1 MLTHWHP
8 RRAIYDAL
16 KRGFLPLKVPR
27 YTRSMTSIDL
37 LIKAHSVLQFDGP
50 HDGAKPTPRVEAE
63 WVLGIKDRHIVA
75 LGSHAEIAAEHQVSA
90 TLELPNHLL
99 MPGLINLQSHA
110 LGIIDRGDSRGVDV
124 FSGPL
129 GAIDT
134 SAAVLAD
141 EELMAAAQL
150 AFTEMLMAGTTTC
163 ADMSLHSEWVA
174 KAAEASGIHAQISVP
189 VSDDH
194 NAWTHGAQQALDR
207 ALAMHDTYAHHPR
220 IGIAIGLPD
229 LSKIDHATLV
239 KVATYALELNLG
251 VQVLLHQSSA
261 HVLAVEKRHGCNG
274 IQLLEQVGLLGP
286 SLQAVH
292 MNALDDDDI
301 ALLRHH
307 RVALVRCHHPFE
319 NQMRRWDWLR
329 PAQPL
334 ALGTGGYGLNYYA
347 DLFRSIERHGS
358 SGIFPATLG
367 GAEVMGLDENIGSL
381 VTGKLADI
389 IAADLRILDAR
400 IHADTAVVDPINLL
414 TQGRASQAVTHV
426 WVAGNMR
433 VRNRQITSP

>member
-1 MLTHWHP
+1 MKP
-8 RRAIYDAL
+8 
-16 KRGFLPLKVPR
+16 
-27 YTRSMTSIDL
+27 IDL
-37 LIKAHSVLQFDGP
+37 LIRAHSVLQFDGT
-50 HDGAKPTPRVEAE
+50 HDGARPTPRVEAG
-63 WVLGIKDRHIVA
+63 WALGIKDQHIVA
-75 LGSHAEIAAEHQVSA
+75 LGPHAKIAAEHQVSA

-110 LGIIDRGDSRGVDV
+110 LGIIDRGNSRGVDV

-129 GAIDT
+129 GAVST
-134 SAAVLAD
+134 SATVRAD

-163 ADMSLHSEWVA
+163 ADMSLHSECVA

-189 VSDDH
+189 VSDDQ
-194 NAWTHGAQQALDR
+194 NNWTHGAQQALDR
-207 ALAMHDTYAHHPR
+207 ALAMHDTYVHHPR

-239 KVATYALELNLG
+239 KVATFALELNLG

-261 HVLAVEKRHGCNG
+261 HVLAVEKHHGCNG

-301 ALLRHH
+301 SLLRRH

-319 NQMRRWDWLR
+319 NQMRRWDWLS

-347 DLFRSIERHGS
+347 DLFRSIERNGS

-367 GAEVMGLDENIGSL
+367 GAEVMGLNENIGSL

-389 IAADLRILDAR
+389 IALDLGILDAR
-400 IHADTAVVDPINLL
+400 IHADTALVDLINLL
-414 TQGRASQAVTHV
+414 TQGRTSQAVTHV

>member
-1 MLTHWHP
+1 
-8 RRAIYDAL
+8 
-16 KRGFLPLKVPR
+16 
-27 YTRSMTSIDL
+27 MTSIDL
-37 LIKAHSVLQFDGP
+37 LIKAHSVLQFDDS
-50 HDGAKPTPRVEAE
+50 HEGAKPKPRAE
-63 WVLGIKDRHIVA
+63 TNWALGIKDRHIVA
-75 LGSHAEIAAEHQVSA
+75 LGPHAEIAAEHQASA

-110 LGIIDRGDSRGVDV
+110 LGIIDRGNNRGVDV

-129 GAIDT
+129 GAIDK
-134 SAAVLAD
+134 SMAVLAD

-189 VSDDH
+189 VSDDD

-274 IQLLEQVGLLGP
+274 IQLLDQVGLLGP

-319 NQMRRWDWLR
+319 NQMRRWDWLS
-329 PAQPL
+329 PGQPL

-381 VTGKLADI
+381 VAGKLADI

-400 IHADTAVVDPINLL
+400 IHADTAVVDLVNLL

-433 VRNRQITSP
+433 V

>member
-1 MLTHWHP
+1 MLTHWHA

-16 KRGFLPLKVPR
+16 KRGLLPPKMPR
-27 YTRSMTSIDL
+27 YTRSMTSFDL
-37 LIKAHSVLQFDGP
+37 LIKAHSVLQFDDS
-50 HDGAKPTPRVEAE
+50 HEGAKPKPRAE
-63 WVLGIKDRHIVA
+63 TNWALGIKDRHIVA
-75 LGSHAEIAAEHQVSA
+75 LGPHAEIAAEHQASA

-110 LGIIDRGDSRGVDV
+110 LGIIDRGNNRGVDV

-129 GAIDT
+129 GAIDK
-134 SAAVLAD
+134 SMAVLAD

-189 VSDDH
+189 VSDDD

-319 NQMRRWDWLR
+319 NQMRRWDWLS
-329 PAQPL
+329 PGQPL

-381 VTGKLADI
+381 VAGKLADI

-400 IHADTAVVDPINLL
+400 IHADTAVVDLVNLL

-433 VRNRQITSP
+433 VKNRQITSL

>member
-1 MLTHWHP
+1 
-8 RRAIYDAL
+8 
-16 KRGFLPLKVPR
+16 
-27 YTRSMTSIDL
+27 
-37 LIKAHSVLQFDGP
+37 
-50 HDGAKPTPRVEAE
+50 
-63 WVLGIKDRHIVA
+63 
-75 LGSHAEIAAEHQVSA
+75 
-90 TLELPNHLL
+90 
-99 MPGLINLQSHA
+99 
-110 LGIIDRGDSRGVDV
+110 
-124 FSGPL
+124 
-129 GAIDT
+129 
-134 SAAVLAD
+134 
-141 EELMAAAQL
+141 
-150 AFTEMLMAGTTTC
+150 
-163 ADMSLHSEWVA
+163 
-174 KAAEASGIHAQISVP
+174 
-189 VSDDH
+189 
-194 NAWTHGAQQALDR
+194 
-207 ALAMHDTYAHHPR
+207 MHDTYAHHPR

-261 HVLAVEKRHGCNG
+261 HVLAVEKHHGCNG

-286 SLQAVH
+286 NLQAVH

-319 NQMRRWDWLR
+319 NQMRRWDWLS

-389 IAADLRILDAR
+389 IALDLRILDAR
-400 IHADTAVVDPINLL
+400 IHADTALVDLINLL
-414 TQGRASQAVTHV
+414 TQGRTSQAVTHV

>member
-1 MLTHWHP
+1 
-8 RRAIYDAL
+8 
-16 KRGFLPLKVPR
+16 
-27 YTRSMTSIDL
+27 MTSIDL
-37 LIKAHSVLQFDGP
+37 LIKAHSVLQFDDS
-50 HDGAKPTPRVEAE
+50 HEGAKPKPRAE
-63 WVLGIKDRHIVA
+63 TNWALGIKDRHIVA
-75 LGSHAEIAAEHQVSA
+75 LGPHAEIAAEHQASA

-110 LGIIDRGDSRGVDV
+110 LGIIDRGNNRGVDV

-129 GAIDT
+129 GAIDK
-134 SAAVLAD
+134 SMAVLAD

-189 VSDDH
+189 VSDDD

-292 MNALDDDDI
+292 MNALDDGDI

-319 NQMRRWDWLR
+319 NQMRRWDWLS
-329 PAQPL
+329 PGQPL

-381 VTGKLADI
+381 VAGKLADI

-400 IHADTAVVDPINLL
+400 IHADTAVVDLVNLL

-433 VRNRQITSP
+433 VKNRQITSL